1 MGTEV
6 LQDWLKFP
14 QNGKK
19 HMVRTATRPI
29 PLSLLFL
36 GPIFRLSLA
45 GQHVLV
51 ISNAKIASD
60 LMVSF
65 MVIEHHSPPTHL
77 SKERRSSIYS
87 DRPVSSSCRYSCSE
101 YRLTT
106 SQRFIMASEILTGG
120 LNLAFAPYGD
130 Q

>member
-29 PLSLLFL
+29 PLILLFL

-60 LMVSF
+60 LMVSSI
-65 MVIEHHSPPTHL
+65 VYQNSPLTHL
-77 SKERRSSIYS
+77 FKERRSSIYS
-87 DRPVSSSCRYSCSE
+87 DRPVSCRHSCPE
-101 YRLTT
+101 HRLTT